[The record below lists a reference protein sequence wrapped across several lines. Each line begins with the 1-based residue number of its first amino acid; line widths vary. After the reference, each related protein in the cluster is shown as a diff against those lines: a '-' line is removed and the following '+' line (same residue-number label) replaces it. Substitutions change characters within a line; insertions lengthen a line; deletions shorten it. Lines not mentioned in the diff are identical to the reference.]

1 MPYDR
6 KEYYQSV
13 RLYRIQ
19 KALEVYYANREAK
32 IAYQKEYTAKRRAA
46 GWRQKNYKKPKV
58 KPEPRVIL
66 VKVPD
71 EIEFIPE
78 PPITQVRKPKLLPP
92 APQPLVWKEASF
104 SMTLD

>member
-1 MPYDR
+1 MPYDA
-6 KEYYQSV
+6 KEYYQKV

-19 KALEVYYANREAK
+19 KALEAYYDNREQR
-32 IAYQKEYTAKRRAA
+32 IAYQKEYTARRRAA

-66 VKVPD
+66 VRVPD

-78 PPITQVRKPKLLPP
+78 PPVTQSKRVKPPP
-92 APQPLVWKEASF
+92 PPPFTWKEASF